1 LCSADLKATTNLTIN
16 KKTTLDQDLINNKT
30 DSHLDVSEQLSAQEI
45 QIVADF
51 LIAFIIIIISF

>member
-1 LCSADLKATTNLTIN
+1 LCSADLKATTNPTIN